1 MMRSLRT
8 ISLAALLAA
17 TLAAA
22 AGAEPKTLV
31 FDRAHSEVG
40 FDIRHFF
47 NKVHGR
53 FTDYAGQIVYDPANL
68 ALSKADVTIRD
79 TSIYTANERRDGH
92 LRTQDFFW
100 TEKYPTIAFHSTKV
114 IPGADSTHFQV
125 VGNLTIRDVTKPVT
139 LDVEYLG
146 TGAIGMGGKSHQE
159 AGFMASTTINRK
171 DFGIVWNRTMDQGG
185 VMLGDDVEIVLNVAA
200 REAGDMPPGGAPKT
214 AADKH

>member
-1 MMRSLRT
+1 M
-8 ISLAALLAA
+8 
-17 TLAAA
+17 
-22 AGAEPKTLV
+22 
-31 FDRAHSEVG
+31 
-40 FDIRHFF
+40 
-47 NKVHGR
+47 HGR

-139 LDVEYLG
+139 LAVEFLG
-146 TGAIGMGGKSHQE
+146 MAPVVIGGNSIGTARSSRCAKPSCSRYAATPRATKPSAGRSRTKVSVTRNDAVSITSAGG
-159 AGFMASTTINRK
+159 FRPC
-171 DFGIVWNRTMDQGG
+171 
-185 VMLGDDVEIVLNVAA
+185 L
-200 REAGDMPPGGAPKT
+200 
-214 AADKH
+214 